1 MNVTFNSDTVALLIH
16 EIDDMLCNADI
27 SAGTCDDLSNLLNA
41 LMDIDRAGSIVIV
54 KDDDNIDDDWDDDLD
69 GYGPDDDSPD
79 DDSPDD
85 DGGEPI
91 PVPSGWDVAG

>member
-1 MNVTFNSDTVALLIH
+1 MNVTFNSDTVAFLIH

-54 KDDDNIDDDWDDDLD
+54 KDDDNIDDDWDDDSD
-69 GYGPDDDSPD
+69 GY
-79 DDSPDD
+79 SPDD
-85 DGGEPI
+85 DGPDDGPDDGGQ
-91 PVPSGWDVAG
+91 PVPIGWDVAG

>member
-1 MNVTFNSDTVALLIH
+1 MNVTFNSDTVAFLVQ
-16 EIDDMLCNADI
+16 EIDDILCNADI

-54 KDDDNIDDDWDDDLD
+54 KNDDNLFDDWDDDSD
-69 GYGPDDDSPD
+69 GY
-79 DDSPDD
+79 SPDD
-85 DGGEPI
+85 DGPDDGPDDDGGQ